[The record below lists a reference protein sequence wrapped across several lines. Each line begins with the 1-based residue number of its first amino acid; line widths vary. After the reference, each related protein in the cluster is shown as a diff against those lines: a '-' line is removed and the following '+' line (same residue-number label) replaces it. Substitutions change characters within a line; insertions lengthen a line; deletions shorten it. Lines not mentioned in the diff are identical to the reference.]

1 MNEKRVSLTDYDL
14 MGRIE
19 QGLNRFGPALKYAVM
34 WRMVIMGES
43 PKERIL
49 VKFKGFLAALQS
61 IFGPSAKVIEQSIL
75 VEVKARAECEEFSEM
90 HDLAD
95 LLNEIRRRNILDPLF
110 C

>member
-1 MNEKRVSLTDYDL
+1 
-14 MGRIE
+14 
-19 QGLNRFGPALKYAVM
+19 M
-34 WRMVIMGES
+34 WRMVIVGES
-43 PKERIL
+43 PKEGIL
-49 VKFKGFLAALQS
+49 VNFKGFLAALQS

-75 VEVKARAECEEFSEM
+75 VEVKALAECEEFSEM